1 MINARHLRDI
11 TKHLFCRCVDVL
23 LN

>member
-11 TKHLFCRCVDVL
+11 TKDLLCHCVDVL
-23 LN
+23 LH